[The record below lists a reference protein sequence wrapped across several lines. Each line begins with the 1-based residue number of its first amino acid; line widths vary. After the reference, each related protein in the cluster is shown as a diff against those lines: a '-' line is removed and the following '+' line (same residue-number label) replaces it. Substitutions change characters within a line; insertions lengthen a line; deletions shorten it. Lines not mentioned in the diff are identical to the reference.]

1 MYNYNTRSNDK
12 KSDPSTTGRLRWH
25 VPAATLPLMIR
36 PFHLRDLALVHR
48 LGEHGVVFQT
58 QSALTRVSN
67 PVRQAIVHLLL
78 GGNISTYV
86 WKAEDGNAAGFAQLT
101 WGDQNSSAHLACIGT
116 ENIGNTEKVDEDIDE
131 DIWLALLDDLTAVA
145 GQRGF
150 HNIIAEAS
158 ENGSE
163 LPIFRRAGYAVYTRQ
178 DIWICDHPSDGSPSD
193 LLVPRQAVDDWD
205 ITVLYSN
212 IVPGLIQ
219 SVEPNPPINSG
230 QNWILREDGEM
241 AAFVHIF
248 EGSVANWMRLFIHP
262 NAETRP
268 KRIVEAVLQKNP
280 PSLDHPIYCS
290 VPRYQSWLQ
299 TSLEK
304 AGFRLWGSQ
313 AVLVKHIAQQAEKRV
328 MVTQG
333 VLEAQTVPS
342 SSPLIQGFSRHNGR
356 NHR

>member
-1 MYNYNTRSNDK
+1 M
-12 KSDPSTTGRLRWH
+12 
-25 VPAATLPLMIR
+25 PAATLQMMIR
-36 PFHLRDLALVHR
+36 PFQLRDLALVHR

-58 QSALTRVSN
+58 QAALTRVPN
-67 PVRQAIVHLLL
+67 PVRQAIVHMLL
-78 GGNISTYV
+78 GGHISTYV
-86 WKAEDGNAAGFAQLT
+86 WKAEAGNAAGFAQLT
-101 WGDQNSSAHLACIGT
+101 WGDQNSSAHLACLGT
-116 ENIGNTEKVDEDIDE
+116 ETIGKTEKDDVEIDE
-131 DIWLALLDDLTAVA
+131 DVWLALLDELTVVA

-178 DIWICDHPSDGSPSD
+178 DIWICDHPSDGTPSD
-193 LLVPRQAVDDWD
+193 LLVSRQTVDDWD

-230 QNWILREDGEM
+230 QNWILREDGELV
-241 AAFVHIF
+241 AFVHIY
-248 EGSVANWMRLFIHP
+248 EGSVANWMRLLIHP
-262 NAETRP
+262 NAQTRP
-268 KRIVEAVLQKNP
+268 KNIIEDALQKNP
-280 PSLDHPIYCS
+280 PSSDHPIYCS
-290 VPRYQSWLQ
+290 VRRYQSWLQ

-313 AVLVKHIAQQAEKRV
+313 AVLVKHIAQQVEKRV
-328 MVTQG
+328 LVNPG

-342 SSPLIQGFSRHNGR
+342 SSPLVQGFSQHNGR
-356 NHR
+356 KNR